1 MIYVVD
7 ASAIIDLLIRSD
19 AGERVRSRLL
29 DDAEAALVTVAH
41 LDAEVFSALARL
53 HRAGDLSTTEVNE
66 LLRRLASL
74 DVRRGA
80 ITGGLLEAAWRMR
93 DNIAARDVLYVA
105 AARGLGCALLMTD
118 ERLARAVSDLAAPLA

>member
-19 AGERVRSRLL
+19 AGERVRGRLL
-29 DDAEAALVTVAH
+29 EDAEAALVTVTH

-53 HRAGDLSTTEVNE
+53 HRAGELSTAEVDE

-74 DVRRGA
+74 DVRRVA
-80 ITGGLLEAAWRMR
+80 LTGELLQVAWLMR
-93 DNIAARDVLYVA
+93 DNIAARDASYVA
-105 AARGLGCALLMTD
+105 AARGLGCALMTTD
-118 ERLARAVSDLAAPLA
+118 ERLARAVPDLAVPLA